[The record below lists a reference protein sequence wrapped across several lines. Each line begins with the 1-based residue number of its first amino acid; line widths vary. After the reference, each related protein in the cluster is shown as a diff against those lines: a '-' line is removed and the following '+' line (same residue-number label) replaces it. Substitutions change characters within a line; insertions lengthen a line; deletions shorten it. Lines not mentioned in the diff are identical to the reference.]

1 MIMKGLSCRFY
12 IKKGKFAL
20 TEGIEKS
27 RDNIWFYCIFDK
39 FRVYSSDFGA
49 NFVSLVQKPI
59 AYLIMNKTIILGS
72 LKKGIQK
79 YVPNVS
85 VKSIDIGYISKDRR
99 DYSMM
104 IEYNSVQDNKTEIQD
119 VTFV

>member
-1 MIMKGLSCRFY
+1 MKGLPSRFY
-12 IKKGKFAL
+12 IRDGKFVL
-20 TEGIEKS
+20 VDGIEKS

-39 FRVYSSDFGA
+39 FRIYASDFGA

-59 AYLIMNKTIILGS
+59 AYLIMNRTIILGS

-79 YVPNVS
+79 YVPNVT
-85 VKSIDIGYISKDRR
+85 VINIDIGYTSKDRR
-99 DYSMM
+99 NYSMM
-104 IEYNSVQDNKTEIQD
+104 IEYNSVQENKIAKQD

>member
-1 MIMKGLSCRFY
+1 MKGLPCRFHL
-12 IKKGKFAL
+12 KNGKFVL

-39 FRVYSSDFGA
+39 FRVYTSDFGA

-59 AYLIMNKTIILGS
+59 SYLIMNKTLILGS
-72 LKKGIQK
+72 LKRGIQK
-79 YVPNVS
+79 YVPNVT
-85 VKSIDIGYISKDRR
+85 VKNIDIGYTSKDRR
-99 DYSMM
+99 SCSMM
-104 IEYNSVQDNKTEIQD
+104 IEYSSVQGNKTEIQD